1 MADTRAK
8 LRAYFAERIDAT
20 HGVDNVAAWIEALG
34 TALGKQDIV
43 DGAGALAVYMVH
55 YQDEKGGSPHRRW
68 LLWSDTSRA
77 RALGLT
83 RVTS

>member
-20 HGVDNVAAWIEALG
+20 HGVDNVEAWIEALG

-43 DGAGALAVYMVH
+43 DGAGALAVYMVTT
-55 YQDEKGGSPHRRW
+55 KGFTAGEEFTTAEDQLACQAPHMP
-68 LLWSDTSRA
+68 A
-77 RALGLT
+77 
-83 RVTS
+83 